1 MAKDEHLGKEKRQYL
16 RLDTVFPVQFRLVAL
31 DGTSLLSDWLQGF
44 TNNLSKGGICLCV
57 NNLPSE
63 LAQLLKE
70 RKVKL
75 SLEIDLPITRKPI
88 VALAAPAW
96 IKDALEGTP
105 KCYVGLSYEKIDA
118 AQNNKLMRYARGKKL
133 LVPVGLGIIIFLG
146 LILVLNNLINMKLIE
161 GNKLLV
167 QRLVNVIQEADVAR
181 QKIKDV
187 SKERGDLEKK
197 IQALSSR
204 IQALSSRIQ
213 EVEGEKKRLGSKTSL
228 ELGEQSKKI
237 KELSSLIQQLSQEK
251 NNLKEQLASVQLKEN
266 AVSKELVQINEKK
279 ATLTR
284 ANLDKMYK
292 WVQQHQ
298 SPRTGLVM
306 SFEGDSDISGWAF
319 VYDQALVA
327 QAYTYFYDFERL
339 HKILDFFNHKAKKR
353 NGLFFN
359 AYYVNDGEPAEYIVH
374 SGPNIWLGIAASQYT
389 QRTKD
394 RRYLNLAEDIAQ
406 GIINLQ
412 KQDREGGLRGGPD
425 VEWYATEHNLD
436 AYAFFNMLHKL
447 TGKQK
452 YIEARDK
459 ILAWLVKHTYDKMD
473 IPVKRGKGDSTI
485 ATDTY
490 AWSIAALGPQELENL
505 GMNPDRIMEFAEQT
519 CTADVFYARPDGRKV
534 KVKGFD
540 FAPQSHLARG
550 GVVSSEW
557 TAQMVISFKIMAEFY
572 LKKGETAKSRSYQLK
587 ADEYLASLGNMI
599 ISSPSPSGQG
609 ESCLPYATQDSVDTG
624 HGWFTPKGKSTGS
637 LSGTTYTIFAYYN
650 YNPLEFKD

>member
-1 MAKDEHLGKEKRQYL
+1 MPKNEYLGQEKRQYL

-31 DGTSLLSDWLQGF
+31 DGKTLVSEWLQGF
-44 TNNLSKGGICLCV
+44 TNNLSKGGICLSV
-57 NNLPSE
+57 NNLAPQS
-63 LAQLLKE
+63 AQLLKE
-70 RKVKL
+70 HKVKL
-75 SLEIDLPITRKPI
+75 SLEIDLPIIRKPI

-96 IKDALEGTP
+96 VKDDPDGTNR
-105 KCYVGLSYEKIDA
+105 CYIGLAYEKIDA
-118 AQNNKLMRYARGKKL
+118 AQNNKLMRYAVGKKL
-133 LVPVGLGIIIFLG
+133 LVPVGLGIIILLG
-146 LILVLNNLINMKLIE
+146 LILALNNFINMKLIE

-181 QKIKDV
+181 QKIKEI
-187 SKERGDLEKK
+187 SQEREGLETK
-197 IQALSSR
+197 IQGLSSRIQGLSSR
-204 IQALSSRIQ
+204 IQAA
-213 EVEGEKKRLGSKTSL
+213 EEEKNRLGSKATL
-228 ELGEQSKKI
+228 ELGEQSRKI
-237 KELSSLIQQLSQEK
+237 KELSGLIQQLTQEK
-251 NNLKEQLASVQLKEN
+251 DSLKEQLASVQLKES
-266 AVSKELVQINEKK
+266 AVSQELVQINEKR
-279 ATLTR
+279 ATLEK

-298 SPRTGLVM
+298 NPRTGLVM

-327 QAYTYFYDFERL
+327 QAYTYFSDLERA
-339 HKILDFFNHKAKKR
+339 HKILDFFNYKAKKK
-353 NGLFFN
+353 NNLFFN
-359 AYYVNDGEPAEYIVH
+359 AYYVNDGEPAEYILH
-374 SGPNIWLGIAASQYT
+374 SGPNLWLGIAACQYT
-389 QRTKD
+389 HRIKD
-394 RRYLNLAEDIAQ
+394 NRYLKLAEDIAQ

-412 KQDREGGLRGGPD
+412 KQDPEGGLRGGPE

-452 YIEARDK
+452 YVEARDK
-459 ILAWLVKHTYDKMD
+459 ILTWLVKHTYDKID

-490 AWSIAALGPQELENL
+490 AWSIAALGPQELESL
-505 GMNPDRIMEFAEQT
+505 GMNPARIIEFAEET
-519 CTADVFYARPDGRKV
+519 CAVDVLYDRPDGRKV
-534 KVKGFD
+534 KVQGFD
-540 FAPQSHLARG
+540 FAPQSHVARG

-557 TAQMVISFKIMAEFY
+557 TAQMIISFRMMSEFY
-572 LKKGETAKSRSYQLK
+572 LKKGDAARSRSYQLK

-609 ESCLPYATQDSVDTG
+609 ESCLPYATQNSVDTG

-650 YNPLEFKD
+650 YNPLELKE